1 MYRKTRKEEGV
12 NTTQTTQ
19 TIQTIQTTQTTQT
32 TQTAPGVSVSLTDD
46 DKAILKVISRDPKLT
61 QKEIAMELG
70 WTVDRVKYYLN
81 KLKKRSVIKRTG
93 SSHNGHWDLLIEER
107 LEAE

>member
-19 TIQTIQTTQTTQT
+19 TIQTTQT

-70 WTVDRVKYYLN
+70 WTVDRVKY
-81 KLKKRSVIKRTG
+81 T
-93 SSHNGHWDLLIEER
+93 
-107 LEAE
+107 